1 LELIINKQQ
10 EQINDLKRLNE
21 DEQDEIEVEEVVEGR
36 TEHAF
41 GWFDHRN
48 LERFEPAML
57 NEACD
62 PTNFIEESD
71 QEGSLFDEG
80 SDNSKRPSLGVS
92 DEDG

>member
-41 GWFDHRN
+41 G
-48 LERFEPAML
+48 
-57 NEACD
+57 
-62 PTNFIEESD
+62 
-71 QEGSLFDEG
+71 
-80 SDNSKRPSLGVS
+80 
-92 DEDG
+92 

>member
-1 LELIINKQQ
+1 
-10 EQINDLKRLNE
+10 
-21 DEQDEIEVEEVVEGR
+21 
-36 TEHAF
+36 
-41 GWFDHRN
+41 
-48 LERFEPAML
+48 ML